1 MKSAPD
7 PQREVR
13 ALPPGDGG
21 APVVRQPRVRARRPG
36 RPLISL
42 SHRERDFWDYWRV
55 LVRRRWAALA
65 CFVLT
70 VALAGTWSWM
80 VRPTY
85 TATVT
90 LRVIQEPRVL
100 KFEQVVRSDGQDDYQ
115 TQLQTYQNLLR
126 SRKLT
131 RRVIGQLGL
140 EQHPE
145 FAPTDEVSWWKG
157 MLAWIR
163 GRLAS
168 ESRQEA
174 GEPTPEDGQATESRV
189 TRAFQR
195 RLTVELVR
203 NSRLLKVSF
212 ESHYPELAGHVA
224 NALAET
230 FVLQTL
236 EEKSEATR
244 YASTFLSGQLVEA
257 RRKLEDA
264 EHRLSQ
270 FVDANNIVF
279 IGSDPAG
286 NRQDLATH
294 QLTVISDAL
303 LRVRNERIAKES
315 LISQALRQNVDSVPV
330 VLQNP
335 LIGKL
340 KEELITLEGEY
351 RKLSLQFRPEYP
363 RQQRLGETIAE
374 LRRQMKDEVSRILGG
389 LDADYRAALRNE
401 QELQKAMD
409 DQRGLTRRL
418 GDQSDRYNSLRRE
431 VESNR
436 DLFASLLTRLKETQI
451 ASSLVTSNLL
461 IADPAEAPVTP
472 TKPRKGFL
480 LMVASVVGLVGGI
493 GFAFLAEHLDP
504 NIKDFRELQATTRV
518 PTVGFVPSQAALEGR
533 QRAPT
538 NGDIGHF
545 AVVAHAQSVSVVT
558 EAFRKLR
565 TRLLWSGGEY
575 PPKTILLTSLHSE
588 DGKTSLASNLAI
600 TLAQLGRGEV
610 LLLDC
615 DLRRAELHTIFDV
628 PPGPGLVSLLL
639 TDRDVRDAIRPTG
652 IRNLSLLP
660 AGTPPHNPADLLA
673 SHRFEQVLTELGP
686 RFAHIVIDAPPI
698 FDVADAMILAP
709 SVDGI
714 LLILRYGRATRE
726 AVQEAIRLLRSVQG
740 NVVGIVLN
748 DVDGRA
754 AGPGYGEY
762 PYSVY
767 SG

>member
-1 MKSAPD
+1 
-7 PQREVR
+7 
-13 ALPPGDGG
+13 L
-21 APVVRQPRVRARRPG
+21 
-36 RPLISL
+36 
-42 SHRERDFWDYWRV
+42 
-55 LVRRRWAALA
+55 
-65 CFVLT
+65 VLT
-70 VALAGTWSWM
+70 AALAGTWSWM
-80 VRPTY
+80 VQPTY
-85 TATVT
+85 TGTVT
-90 LRVIQEPRVL
+90 LRVIEEPRVL
-100 KFEQVVRSDGQDDYQ
+100 KFEQVVRSDGQDDHQ

-131 RRVIGQLGL
+131 RRVIEQLGL
-140 EQHPE
+140 EHHPE
-145 FAPTDEVSWWKG
+145 FARANEDSWWKR
-157 MLAWIR
+157 MQAWIR
-163 GRLAS
+163 GRLPS
-168 ESRQEA
+168 RLRQEA
-174 GEPTPEDGQATESRV
+174 GEPTPEGEQAAESRV

-203 NSRLLKVSF
+203 SSRLLKVSF
-212 ESHYPELAGHVA
+212 ESHDPELAGHVA

-244 YASTFLSGQLVEA
+244 YASTFLSGQLEEA

-264 EHRLSQ
+264 ERRLSQ
-270 FVDANNIVF
+270 FVDANDIVF
-279 IGSDPAG
+279 IGSDPGG

-294 QLTVISDAL
+294 ELTVISEAL
-303 LRVRNERIAKES
+303 LRARNERIAKES

-340 KEELITLEGEY
+340 KEELITLEGEH

-363 RQQRLGETIAE
+363 RLQRLGETIAE
-374 LRRQMKDEVSRILGG
+374 LRRQMKDEMSRLLGG
-389 LDADYRAALRNE
+389 LEADYRAALRNE

-409 DQRGLTRRL
+409 DQRGLTRRVA
-418 GDQSDRYNSLRRE
+418 DQSARYNSLRRE

-451 ASSLVTSNLL
+451 ASSLVTSNIV
-461 IADPAEAPVTP
+461 IADPADTPVTP
-472 TKPRKGFL
+472 TNPRKGFML
-480 LMVASVVGLVGGI
+480 IVASIVGLAGGI
-493 GFAFLAEHLDP
+493 GFAFVAEYLDP
-504 NIKDFRELQATTRV
+504 NIKDFRELQATIRV

-533 QRAPT
+533 RRALT
-538 NGDIGHF
+538 NGDIGRF
-545 AVVAHAQSVSVVT
+545 ALVAHDESFSVVA

-565 TRLLWSGGEY
+565 TTLLWSGGEY
-575 PPKTILLTSLHSE
+575 PPKTILVTSLHAE

-628 PPGPGLVSLLL
+628 APGPGLVSLLLL

-686 RFAHIVIDAPPI
+686 RFAYIVIDAAPI

-714 LLILRYGRATRE
+714 LLTLRYGRATRE

-740 NVVGIVLN
+740 NVLGIVLN

-767 SG
+767 SGYKAPND